1 MCVYHNFFFFKETI
15 MLQFKLY
22 HLTRD
27 HIYPLSVIADQKR
40 RGKVRFFVSVR
51 FFFWMCIYTWQTS
64 QGDLIAVLEGPKVHF
79 HISHH

>member
-1 MCVYHNFFFFKETI
+1 MCVYHNFFFKETI

-51 FFFWMCIYTWQTS
+51 VCVSFSGCAYIHGKLHKAT
-64 QGDLIAVLEGPKVHF
+64 
-79 HISHH
+79 